1 MTSLTTRTQSLYFTG
16 PRAVEIR
23 DETLEGP
30 GPGQVRLDLLVSG
43 ISAGTE
49 LNVFRGLAP
58 QWRQSM
64 DPKTRLFSDANGS
77 DWSWPARYGY
87 AAVGTVSE
95 LGAGVTGLALGELVF
110 SYVPH
115 GRHAVVSTDAV
126 VPLGAIDDAEVGVFY
141 ANLNTAYNGVLD
153 ANIPLGADVVVSGL
167 GVIGQMV
174 TRLLRRN
181 GARQI
186 IVVDGIEA
194 RREAA
199 LAGGADIALN
209 PFDGPVAERVR
220 ELTEGRGA
228 DTVIEVS
235 GAAPALNEAIRTA
248 GFNGTVIAMSWYGGT
263 FESLSLSGEF
273 HHNRPR
279 IISSQVGT
287 VNPYLGPLWSVGRRG
302 SIARQYLSELAPDL
316 KSFVTHRVPLA
327 EAARGYSLLDQG
339 SPEVMQVLI
348 DYRQN

>member
-1 MTSLTTRTQSLYFTG
+1 LSTSTQSLYFTG
-16 PRAVEIR
+16 PRSVEVR
-23 DETLEGP
+23 DEQLAAPKAGE
-30 GPGQVRLDLLVSG
+30 VLLDLVVSG

-64 DPKTRLFSDANGS
+64 DPRTRLFSDANGS

-87 AAVGTVSE
+87 AAVGHVSV
-95 LGAGVTGLALGELVF
+95 LGEGVSRLKQGELVF
-110 SYVPH
+110 AYVPH
-115 GRHAVVSTDAV
+115 GRHAVVSAEAV
-126 VPLGAIDDAEVGVFY
+126 VPLGEIADPEVGVFF

-174 TRLLRRN
+174 TRLLKRN
-181 GARQI
+181 GARRI
-186 IVVDGIEA
+186 ICVDGIEG
-194 RREAA
+194 RRNAA
-199 LAGGADIALN
+199 IAGGADVALD
-209 PFDGPVAERVR
+209 PAEGMIAERVR
-220 ELTEGRGA
+220 DLTDGRGA

-248 GFNGTVIAMSWYGGT
+248 GFNGTVIAMSWYGGS

-279 IISSQVGT
+279 IISSQVGS

-302 SIARQYLSELAPDL
+302 RIARDYLATLAPDL
-316 KSFVTHRVPLA
+316 KGFVTHRVPLA
-327 EAARGYSLLDQG
+327 EAGRGYGLLDQG

-348 DYRQN
+348 DYRQS